1 MSPDQSRSCRRQVAV
16 CLLFVAA
23 ACGGDTTAPP
33 PQVPTSIAVQPR
45 QWTFT
50 SLGES
55 KSIVATVKDQHGDSI
70 HGSSIVWH
78 SSNESVVTVTS
89 SGLATSVANGAA
101 EIIATAGT
109 ATTQVEITVAQVAH
123 ALIKV
128 SGDLQTARMGTAL
141 SAPLVVRAT
150 DFNDHPVAGA
160 AVRFTLTSGADGSVT
175 PDSAVTDSAG
185 ETQAHWTL
193 GFNSLTP
200 AVLASAVGVVG
211 VSATFSA
218 SAQPLVPAPV
228 ITGISPDTLVEG
240 DQATISGANFSA
252 TADSNVVLIDGDS
265 ARILAVSPTR
275 LTVRIATAACK
286 PVRLATVSV
295 SVGPQTG
302 LHDPV
307 PLRPVGAALTLAV
320 GQEIILRDPA
330 QFCLRFAPT
339 NTGAQDGFYML
350 GLSAPAET
358 PGVVSPFEVE
368 ATGGITVF
376 PDLATSLP
384 RVSANRTPG
393 LPSRG
398 ITLRPGTMPARLR
411 DAIERRRRQTE
422 ADVRIRNWEAVHL
435 TRRVARRGAATAA
448 DMGAVSKAVTPNV
461 GDTLTLHV
469 PNLAAGDLCSS
480 FNTIRGVV
488 RVLGSA
494 GIWVEDVANPTTDS
508 LTQADIQAASSQF
521 DARIYATD
529 TTYFGHPS
537 DVDGNGRVII
547 VLTRQVNTIP
557 NLLGFVFLGDLLS
570 SSACRASNQA
580 EMYYG
585 EVPDPTNS
593 SGGGGRSRATVV
605 AEMPELIAHEFT
617 HIIQYSQRVILND
630 GAPMALWEMEGQATL
645 AEELVGHA
653 TLGNSAFQNYG
664 ADVAFGVGGEAWY
677 EDEILKLASYFGDL
691 GSGVQTSDAPDQCT
705 VYGSTNLPVPCFISA
720 FYGASWILQ
729 RYINDQYGPAY
740 PGGPSQLTRDWIM
753 KHLQLS
759 GTANIAA
766 LLGVDYDSLFVRFAT
781 ALALDDLDNGSGTDW
796 IPAPFRIT
804 SWNSASLQGF
814 LSDHNLGWLHPQLM
828 TFSTQEG
835 GIRGVRGGSTAYT
848 TIDASPFQTAA
859 FRIYNPIT
867 NGPVDSSLRP
877 ELWVVRLR

>member
-1 MSPDQSRSCRRQVAV
+1 
-16 CLLFVAA
+16 
-23 ACGGDTTAPP
+23 
-33 PQVPTSIAVQPR
+33 
-45 QWTFT
+45 
-50 SLGES
+50 
-55 KSIVATVKDQHGDSI
+55 
-70 HGSSIVWH
+70 
-78 SSNESVVTVTS
+78 
-89 SGLATSVANGAA
+89 
-101 EIIATAGT
+101 
-109 ATTQVEITVAQVAH
+109 
-123 ALIKV
+123 
-128 SGDLQTARMGTAL
+128 
-141 SAPLVVRAT
+141 
-150 DFNDHPVAGA
+150 
-160 AVRFTLTSGADGSVT
+160 
-175 PDSAVTDSAG
+175 
-185 ETQAHWTL
+185 
-193 GFNSLTP
+193 
-200 AVLASAVGVVG
+200 
-211 VSATFSA
+211 
-218 SAQPLVPAPV
+218 APV

-339 NTGAQDGFYML
+339 NTGPQDGFYML

-368 ATGGITVF
+368 ATGGITAF

-393 LPSRG
+393 RPSRG
-398 ITLRPGTMPARLR
+398 LTLRGGTMPARLR

-448 DMGAVSKAVTPNV
+448 
-461 GDTLTLHV
+461 
-469 PNLAAGDLCSS
+469 DLCSS

-645 AEELVGHA
+645 AEELVGMRR
-653 TLGNSAFQNYG
+653 SAIARFRTTERMWRS
-664 ADVAFGVGGEAWY
+664 AWVGRHG
-677 EDEILKLASYFGDL
+677 
-691 GSGVQTSDAPDQCT
+691 
-705 VYGSTNLPVPCFISA
+705 
-720 FYGASWILQ
+720 
-729 RYINDQYGPAY
+729 
-740 PGGPSQLTRDWIM
+740 TR
-753 KHLQLS
+753 
-759 GTANIAA
+759 
-766 LLGVDYDSLFVRFAT
+766 
-781 ALALDDLDNGSGTDW
+781 
-796 IPAPFRIT
+796 
-804 SWNSASLQGF
+804 
-814 LSDHNLGWLHPQLM
+814 
-828 TFSTQEG
+828 
-835 GIRGVRGGSTAYT
+835 
-848 TIDASPFQTAA
+848 
-859 FRIYNPIT
+859 
-867 NGPVDSSLRP
+867 
-877 ELWVVRLR
+877 